1 MSSSVAALAE
11 APSPSRRAWPLAR
24 KLALRFA
31 CAYYALW
38 ALPFPLD
45 RLPFVGDA
53 VSAGGDAVW
62 HRLVPFIGKHVLHL
76 PHDITI
82 FTTGSGDTTYDWLKQ
97 LVVVVLAL
105 LATLVWSLLDRR
117 REHYDRLWQWLR
129 VYLRFYLAAVMLGY
143 GFHKVFKLQ
152 FGMPGPGKLLEPL
165 GEMSPQGLLWTFMG
179 FSTAY
184 TIFAGA
190 AEVLGGT
197 LLLWRRT
204 TTLGALVIAAVMTN
218 VVMLN
223 FCYDVDV
230 KLFSANLL
238 LIALVLA
245 APDAKLLLDVL
256 VWRRPVAPRPSAALF
271 PTGRRRWVGLA
282 VKALFIT
289 QAYYQEVSQ
298 SIAALAMYGDHAPPI
313 AMFGAFDVEELSPA
327 ESEPARRWR
336 RVSCTNFRMAL
347 TTEDGETRQFSFNDD
362 KKAQTMTLQRFPEG
376 DQPAVL
382 HYVVLD
388 EQHRLLSGTFD
399 GHEVRARLRK
409 LDVSKSRLMTRG
421 FHFIQEYPYTY

>member
-1 MSSSVAALAE
+1 MSLSATAHAPAP
-11 APSPSRRAWPLAR
+11 APSLHPWSRAR
-24 KLALRFA
+24 KLAFRFA
-31 CAYYALW
+31 FAYYALW

-45 RLPFVGDA
+45 RLPFVGDPIN
-53 VSAGGDAVW
+53 AGCDACW
-62 HRLVPFIGKHVLHL
+62 HRLVPFIGKHVLGL
-76 PHDITI
+76 GHDITI
-82 FTTGSGDTTYDWLKQ
+82 FTNGSGDTTYDWVKQ
-97 LVVVVLAL
+97 LCVVVLAL
-105 LATLVWSLLDRR
+105 VATLAWSIGDRR
-117 REHYDRLWQWLR
+117 RAYYDRLWQWLR
-129 VYLRFYLAAVMLGY
+129 VYLRYYLAAVMLGY

-204 TTLGALVIAAVMTN
+204 TALGALVASGVMTN

-230 KLFSANLL
+230 KLFASNLL

-245 APDAKLLLDVL
+245 APDVKLLLDVL
-256 VWRRPVAPRPSAALF
+256 VWSRPVAPRRSAALF
-271 PTGRRRWVGLA
+271 PTGRRRSVALA
-282 VKALFIT
+282 VKVLFIG
-289 QAYYQEVSQ
+289 QAFYQDVSQ
-298 SIAALAMYGDHAPPI
+298 SIAAQARYGDHAPPV
-313 AMFGAFDVEELSPA
+313 AMYGAFDVEEVSPA
-327 ESEPARRWR
+327 ESAPARPWR
-336 RVSCTNFRMAL
+336 RVSCTNFRMEL
-347 TTEDGETRQFSFNDD
+347 TTDDGETRQFNFSDD
-362 KKAQTMTLQRFPEG
+362 AKAQTMTLARFPEG
-376 DQPAVL
+376 GQQAVL

-399 GHEVRARLRK
+399 GGELRVRLRK
-409 LDVSKSRLMTRG
+409 IDVSRSRLMRRG
-421 FHFIQEYPYTY
+421 FHFIQEYPYSY